1 MSRPALLS
9 PGSVAV
15 PATTVPLTACEQ
27 LLADKEAALT
37 RQQAALLRLAEQVQD
52 LDEDLQDARLTIAY
66 LSDRVAEL
74 LAERTAARYRS
85 ALHPARPPETS
96 PLSRRVARPSTPL

>member
-1 MSRPALLS
+1 MSRPVLPS
-9 PGSVAV
+9 PGVNAA
-15 PATTVPLTACEQ
+15 PATTSPWPTYEQ
-27 LLADKEAALT
+27 LAADKAAALT

-52 LDEDLQDARLTIAY
+52 LEVDLHDARLTIAY

-85 ALHPARPPETS
+85 SLQPARPPGTS
-96 PLSRRVARPSTPL
+96 PLLRRVGRSSTPI